1 MPPRKRISKKNQ
13 EPCPEPGPEPEPEPE
28 EVAVIEPAPAQ
39 KPVRRKKVVKKA
51 DEPLDNSAHVPPAPA
66 LEAVVSAPPLADC
79 CPPDDG
85 SHIILQLPISADRVK
100 AIIQE
105 GTEALGVD
113 GGNPCPYVPSHCWTM
128 ACSSFETAGANE
140 VAADQPHIS
149 MNTSIC
155 HWCCHPIV
163 SQKFGMPINFD
174 SVHNIFH
181 VYGQFCSLPCA
192 AAYNASTHMGS
203 DRMWDIHSWIQMM
216 GQVYQHPLPVRP
228 APSRYVL
235 KMFGGPLSIEEFR
248 ASHRTLS
255 RTVVLNVPPL
265 VSVQSQV
272 EWVNTSFLQVDSTD
286 ARKLSRKKSIVDS
299 KRTLESKMNL
309 TVTNA

>member
-1 MPPRKRISKKNQ
+1 MP
-13 EPCPEPGPEPEPEPE
+13 
-28 EVAVIEPAPAQ
+28 V
-39 KPVRRKKVVKKA
+39 
-51 DEPLDNSAHVPPAPA
+51 
-66 LEAVVSAPPLADC
+66 
-79 CPPDDG
+79 
-85 SHIILQLPISADRVK
+85 
-100 AIIQE
+100 
-105 GTEALGVD
+105 
-113 GGNPCPYVPSHCWTM
+113 
-128 ACSSFETAGANE
+128 
-140 VAADQPHIS
+140 
-149 MNTSIC
+149 
-155 HWCCHPIV
+155 
-163 SQKFGMPINFD
+163 NFD

-235 KMFGGPLSIEEFR
+235 KMFGGPLSIDEFR
-248 ASHRTLS
+248 ASHKTLS

-272 EWVNTSFLQVDSTD
+272 EWVNTSFLQADSAD

-309 TVTNA
+309 TVTSA